1 MVSKAYKYIYIATY
15 LAIIAGAVYKIVKKV
30 TSETPKKKARPLF
43 ESTRKTEEA
52 DRMLGIR
59 GGSGAWD
66 TLDKM
71 YPHEMTMFV
80 STPKWSRSL
89 LDLSSQDKKTV
100 AEMNSASS
108 EATARV
114 IDSVF
119 RMQSEIRKSENGL
132 AAERRR

>member
-1 MVSKAYKYIYIATY
+1 MVFKAYKYIYIATY

-30 TSETPKKKARPLF
+30 TSEKPKKKAVSLAEFARREA
-43 ESTRKTEEA
+43 ES

-66 TLDKM
+66 TFDKM

-80 STPKWSRSL
+80 STPKSRSFW
-89 LDLSSQDKKTV
+89 DFSNQDKKTV

-119 RMQSEIRKSENGL
+119 QMQSEIRKSENGL

>member
-1 MVSKAYKYIYIATY
+1 MKVFKAYKYIYIATY

-43 ESTRKTEEA
+43 ESAQKTAEA

-66 TLDKM
+66 KM

-80 STPKWSRSL
+80 GTPKSRSFW
-89 LDLSSQDKKTV
+89 DLSSQDKKTV

-114 IDSVF
+114 IDSIF
-119 RMQSEIRKSENGL
+119 QMRSSIRESEL
-132 AAERRR
+132 AAPKERRI

>member
-80 STPKWSRSL
+80 GTPKSRSFW
-89 LDLSSQDKKTV
+89 DLSSQDKKTV

-119 RMQSEIRKSENGL
+119 RMQSEIRKSENGM

>member
-43 ESTRKTEEA
+43 ESTRKMAEA

-71 YPHEMTMFV
+71 YPHEITMFV
-80 STPKWSRSL
+80 GTPKSRSFW
-89 LDLSSQDKKTV
+89 DLSSQDKKTV

-119 RMQSEIRKSENGL
+119 RMQSEIRKSENGM